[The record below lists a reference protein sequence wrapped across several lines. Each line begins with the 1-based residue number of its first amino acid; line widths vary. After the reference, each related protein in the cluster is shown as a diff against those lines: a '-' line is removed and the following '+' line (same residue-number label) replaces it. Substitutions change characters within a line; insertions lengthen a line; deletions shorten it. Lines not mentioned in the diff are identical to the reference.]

1 MEYTSLVD
9 LCRITDC
16 TGNEDVSYPDM
27 SDCQIQTQIRSHTD
41 SDGFQ
46 AGSHSK
52 NEHHRSSDL
61 LHTHPH
67 LQRENNCSITT
78 HNTLMLTNHTTRFIV
93 LDAGCLKGY
102 NRCLGVHQTCH
113 SGAGEI
119 KHASILPFVMTE
131 EDSEGCR
138 PCLSAWEQAWGS
150 GWVKSWSAGDLVL
163 IIANYREGKEH
174 TVPLSLLIFLCSLSL
189 TPFLSTLEWRVQ
201 TGDKIIL

>member
-1 MEYTSLVD
+1 
-9 LCRITDC
+9 
-16 TGNEDVSYPDM
+16 M
-27 SDCQIQTQIRSHTD
+27 SDRQIQTQIRSHTD

-67 LQRENNCSITT
+67 LQRENNCSITS

-93 LDAGCLKGY
+93 LDAGCL
-102 NRCLGVHQTCH
+102 GVCQTCH

-138 PCLSAWEQAWGS
+138 PCRSAWEQAWGS

-174 TVPLSLLIFLCSLSL
+174 TVPLSLLIFLCSLWL
-189 TPFLSTLEWRVQ
+189 TPLLSTLEWRVQ
-201 TGDKIIL
+201 TGDKSIL